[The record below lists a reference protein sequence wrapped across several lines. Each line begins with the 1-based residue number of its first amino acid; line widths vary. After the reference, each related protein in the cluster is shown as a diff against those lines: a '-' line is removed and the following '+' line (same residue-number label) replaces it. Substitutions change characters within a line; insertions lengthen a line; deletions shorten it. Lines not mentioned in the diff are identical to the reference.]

1 MRGWAHIVDPHTGL
15 IPIGA
20 RSGSA
25 IGPDEALC
33 DALATARMVDGR
45 DALRRMG
52 RPELA
57 EYSFWPSIDDHE
69 IV

>member
-1 MRGWAHIVDPHTGL
+1 MRDGLGMRGCAHIVDPHPGL

-33 DALATARMVDGR
+33 DALATARMDDGR
-45 DALRRMG
+45 DALR
-52 RPELA
+52 
-57 EYSFWPSIDDHE
+57 
-69 IV
+69 

>member
-1 MRGWAHIVDPHTGL
+1 MRDGLGMRGCAHIVDPHPGL

-33 DALATARMVDGR
+33 DAQATARMDDGR
-45 DALRRMG
+45 DALR
-52 RPELA
+52 
-57 EYSFWPSIDDHE
+57 
-69 IV
+69 